1 MRKRGGWRSVFGKC
15 LRELGYLGT
24 IVRWI
29 QVSRSKNLLAFDGVA
44 KRVNPLTDTTQIQP

>member
-1 MRKRGGWRSVFGKC
+1 
-15 LRELGYLGT
+15 LGT